1 MKNFRFKFYSVL
13 ISVQFEKE
21 LFQSISFNRL
31 LVKYILKLKKKIII
45 VILDLISFLNEVQLD
60 LF

>member
-21 LFQSISFNRL
+21 LFQSMSFNRL
-31 LVKYILKLKKKIII
+31 LVKYILKLKKKKII